1 MLLSL
6 SITDFVIVDTLHL
19 EFGPGFTVLTG
30 ETGAGKSIILDALA
44 LLLGDRADGSQV
56 REDSQRAELSALFDI
71 AALPAVRQWLADNAL
86 NGDEDGELLL
96 RRVIDSGGRSR
107 NFINGQPATL
117 AQLKTLGE
125 QLVDIHGQH
134 AHQSLT
140 RPDMQRRLLDAY
152 AGALPLAAQVRDAW
166 QQWRLACD
174 ARQQAEQQA
183 ADTQTERERLSW
195 QINEL
200 SELDLQSGEWAELNQ
215 QHDRLANAVALR
227 QGAQLALDLLSDEDN
242 NCLSILAQA
251 QNLLGKAA
259 ALDSRLSNSATL
271 LDSVEAELRE
281 ATHELRSYADDLDED
296 PQSLAAAEARLA
308 AVVGLARKYRVLPE
322 DLPEKL
328 ADWQQQLTRLDAA
341 SDLEAL
347 AAAEQAA
354 LQQYRQLA
362 AALSETRAKAAREL
376 SQRIGKQMQS
386 LAMNGARF
394 EVALLAQDEPAAY
407 GQENIEYQVAAN
419 AGTSL
424 RPLAKVASGG
434 ELSRISL
441 AMQVV
446 ISQVAA
452 VPTLIFDEVDS
463 GIGGGVAETVG
474 KLLKKLGSRYQ
485 VLAITHLPQV
495 ATCGD
500 AHWLVSKLTKQNR
513 TRSDI
518 KPLDDRQR
526 IQEVARMLGGKQIT
540 DATLQHA
547 QEMLAVNAA
556 SN

>member
-56 REDSQRAELSALFDI
+56 REHSQRAELSALFDI

-86 NGDEDGELLL
+86 NGGEDSELLL
-96 RRVIDSGGRSR
+96 RRVIDSSGRSR

-152 AGALPLAAQVRDAW
+152 AAALPLAAQVRDAW

-183 ADTQTERERLSW
+183 ADTQTEHERLSW

-200 SELDLQSGEWAELNQ
+200 NELALQDGEWAELNQ
-215 QHDRLANAVALR
+215 QHDRLANAAALR
-227 QGAQLALDLLSDEDN
+227 QGAQQALDLLSDEDS
-242 NCLSILAQA
+242 NCLSILAHA
-251 QNLLGKAA
+251 QNLLSKAA
-259 ALDSRLSNSATL
+259 ALDSRLSNSTTL

-281 ATHELRSYADDLDED
+281 AAHELRSYVGDLDED
-296 PQSLAAAEARLA
+296 PQSLAAAEARLSA
-308 AVVGLARKYRVLPE
+308 IVSLARKYRVPPE
-322 DLPEKL
+322 ELPEKL

-341 SDLEAL
+341 SDMAAL
-347 AAAEQAA
+347 TAAEQAA

-376 SQRIGKQMQS
+376 GQRIGKQMQS

-394 EVALLAQDEPAAY
+394 EVALLPQDEPAAY
-407 GQENIEYQVAAN
+407 GQESIEYQVAAN

-474 KLLKKLGSRYQ
+474 KLLKKLGRRYQ

-500 AHWLVSKLTKQNR
+500 AHWLVSKQTKQNH

-526 IQEVARMLGGKQIT
+526 IQEIARMLGGKQIT

-556 SN
+556 TN